1 MIRDMV
7 KKERIDFLA
16 IQETKLEEVSDS
28 LCFGLWG
35 SDDCQWISSPS
46 QGNSGGLLSIWCK
59 SSFSLI
65 FSFSGEGFV
74 GACLEWGVNKQ
85 ICYIVNIYSKCDLAS
100 KRKLWEVLLMSK
112 NGFGGNAW
120 CVLGDFN
127 AILHRE
133 ERRGVNDLTSSSL
146 YSEMADFNTFVRNM
160 DLEDL
165 PVLGRKFTWS
175 HPNGSSVSRI
185 DRVLVS
191 EGWLSNWGYPSLW
204 VLPRTVSDHCPLV
217 LRYNGMDWGPRPFR
231 FNNFWLTNSSFKGL
245 VVESWRTQNCSGWMG
260 HVLKEKLKGLKASIR
275 EWNKDV
281 YGAVDTKILLLV
293 EDINELDIRGDL
305 MGLTAAEVETRKK
318 YFSDLWHLLKSKESL
333 VLQKSRSR
341 WLREGDANTS
351 YFHSLMKSRGKRNM
365 IRALEVDG
373 SWVESPLLIRQ
384 AALTFFQNQFFSQHW
399 FRPSL
404 DGVNFPSL

>member
-7 KKERIDFLA
+7 KKEKIDFLA
-16 IQETKLEEVSDS
+16 IQETKVEEVSDS
-28 LCFGLWG
+28 L
-35 SDDCQWISSPS
+35 
-46 QGNSGGLLSIWCK
+46 
-59 SSFSLI
+59 
-65 FSFSGEGFV
+65 
-74 GACLEWGVNKQ
+74 
-85 ICYIVNIYSKCDLAS
+85 
-100 KRKLWEVLLMSK
+100 
-112 NGFGGNAW
+112 
-120 CVLGDFN
+120 
-127 AILHRE
+127 
-133 ERRGVNDLTSSSL
+133 
-146 YSEMADFNTFVRNM
+146 
-160 DLEDL
+160 
-165 PVLGRKFTWS
+165 
-175 HPNGSSVSRI
+175 
-185 DRVLVS
+185 
-191 EGWLSNWGYPSLW
+191 
-204 VLPRTVSDHCPLV
+204 
-217 LRYNGMDWGPRPFR
+217 
-231 FNNFWLTNSSFKGL
+231 FKGL
-245 VVESWRTQNCSGWMG
+245 VEDSWRTQTYSGWMG

-318 YFSDLWHLLKSKESL
+318 HFSDLWHLLKSKESL